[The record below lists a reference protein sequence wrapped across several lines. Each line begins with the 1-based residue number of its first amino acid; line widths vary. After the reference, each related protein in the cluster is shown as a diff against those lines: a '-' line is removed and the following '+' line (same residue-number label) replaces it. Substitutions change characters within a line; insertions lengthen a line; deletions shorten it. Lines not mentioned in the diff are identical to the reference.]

1 MGGDKMDKLK
11 FSECE
16 VLSYLEE
23 KILDNI
29 ATEDEIKLYQD
40 YLLFGELKKFNCTY
54 KQLVLQMRELF
65 EHTY

>member
-1 MGGDKMDKLK
+1 MEKLK